1 MRMFLVV
8 CLLALPAL
16 PASAS
21 GGDGAAHCSR
31 ARVKLSNGP
40 GLQAYFAAHF
50 AFQSELG
57 LL

>member
-1 MRMFLVV
+1 MFLVV

-16 PASAS
+16 PAAAS
-21 GGDGAAHCSR
+21 GGGGAAHCSR
-31 ARVKLSNGP
+31 TRVKLPNGP

-50 AFQSELG
+50 ALQAELG